1 VLIIHLRQKIIY
13 HNTRIWQVSSWIKM
27 AKFWLLNILILYKT
41 YRKMA
46 RKDIA
51 VAAIAWIMMMK
62 IAPKLLLDG
71 DGEDDTRN

>member
-1 VLIIHLRQKIIY
+1 MASFKLDKNGKILATQY
-13 HNTRIWQVSSWIKM
+13 SEFVQN
-27 AKFWLLNILILYKT
+27 